1 MWASLS
7 FGDVQLFNQ
16 LLVAL
21 KDLDG
26 EPALLLFRHVVKH
39 DFLDVSQRML
49 DAAGEAMLRDGLL
62 AAARHLHGTLS
73 RFHHAIALQRGNL
86 DDRHAQVIGE
96 LGRVNAVAVL
106 ADNVHHVQRNDHR
119 DAQFG
124 ELRGQVQVALQVGR
138 VDDVEQ
144 RVRALVDQHVTGD
157 DFFHRVRAQGVNARK
172 IRNDDILLALEAAFL
187 LLNRNA
193 RPVADELV
201 RAGERVEQRG
211 LAAVRVAGK
220 RDLDLHDLS
229 SSVRI
234 C

>member
-1 MWASLS
+1 M
-7 FGDVQLFNQ
+7 
-16 LLVAL
+16 
-21 KDLDG
+21 
-26 EPALLLFRHVVKH
+26 
-39 DFLDVSQRML
+39 
-49 DAAGEAMLRDGLL
+49 
-62 AAARHLHGTLS
+62 
-73 RFHHAIALQRGNL
+73 
-86 DDRHAQVIGE
+86 IGE

-201 RAGERVEQRG
+201 RAGQVVEQRG

-229 SSVRI
+229 S
-234 C
+234 